1 MKTKGKSIMFSQ
13 KKVTVT
19 LGEISVELRGWKL
32 VVKGLGDG
40 GIEYCHRLDDLVAKG
55 RGKSGN

>member
-13 KKVTVT
+13 KKVIVT

-32 VVKGLGDG
+32 VVKDG